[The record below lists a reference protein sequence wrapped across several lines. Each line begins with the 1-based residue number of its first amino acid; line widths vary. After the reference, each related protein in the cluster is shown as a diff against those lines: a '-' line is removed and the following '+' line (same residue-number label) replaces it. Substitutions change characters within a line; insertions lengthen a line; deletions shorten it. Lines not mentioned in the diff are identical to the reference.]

1 MSLVFGSA
9 IPAEDMRAGAYHA
22 GHDHDPRNRCW
33 RISDSSEE
41 AGVIN
46 ARYVSSG
53 SVRSNG
59 GIGSGRARG
68 DTSNGFPGDYR
79 VQYFDAA
86 GELTGDLDL
95 RIQRAG
101 ASYRLTWWHRSQ
113 NVSLPAAVGVTV
125 YEGIGC
131 PNGERS
137 MAIAYWMAERVSAA
151 IEGRPLL

>member
-1 MSLVFGSA
+1 MLGMITTRVIGVG
-9 IPAEDMRAGAYHA
+9 EYQ
-22 GHDHDPRNRCW
+22 
-33 RISDSSEE
+33 ISSQE

-53 SVRSNG
+53 SVRSSG

-101 ASYRLTWWHRSQ
+101 ASYRLTWRHRSQ
-113 NVSLPAAVGVTV
+113 NVSLPAAVGEVV
-125 YEGIGC
+125 YEGIGF